1 MNVTSNEDRFE
12 ELQNAFLREVVR
24 SIRIGLGEAGVDSE
38 AAFQI
43 TDGLTF
49 RLAALIDGAAPIDLD
64 GELVEPVLCFRETE
78 DTLLTGHSSLHEM
91 AAQTALEVC
100 GDIEEEENDA

>member
-1 MNVTSNEDRFE
+1 MKVTRNEDRFD

-24 SIRIGLGEAGVDSE
+24 SIRIGLGEAGVDPE

-43 TDGLTF
+43 TEGMTF
-49 RLAALIDGAAPIDLD
+49 RIAALIDGAAPIDLD
-64 GELVEPVLCFRETE
+64 GDLVEPVLCFRETE

-91 AAQTALEVC
+91 AGQTALEVC
-100 GDIEEEENDA
+100 GEIDDEENDA